1 MKKMMKMSSASSAV
15 LSPQCLAQPPEQI
28 SNRYNRPLPTGS
40 KNPRFQNEARCTTL
54 SCENKFYSWFPYPR
68 LSTYPLFETEARGN
82 WEMAYIERTV

>member
-40 KNPRFQNEARCTTL
+40 KNPRFQNEASCTAL
-54 SCENKFYSWFPYPR
+54 SCENKFYS
-68 LSTYPLFETEARGN
+68 
-82 WEMAYIERTV
+82 

>member
-40 KNPRFQNEARCTTL
+40 KNPRFQNEAGAQ
-54 SCENKFYSWFPYPR
+54 
-68 LSTYPLFETEARGN
+68 LFLVKISFIHDFHIQG
-82 WEMAYIERTV
+82 